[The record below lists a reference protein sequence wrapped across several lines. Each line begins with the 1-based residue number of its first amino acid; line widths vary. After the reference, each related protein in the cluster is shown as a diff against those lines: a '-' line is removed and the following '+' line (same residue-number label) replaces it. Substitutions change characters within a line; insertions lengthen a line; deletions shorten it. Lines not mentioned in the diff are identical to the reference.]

1 MLIPPQLHRGQCFL
15 RMADGDENFL
25 SREEDKEE
33 KFGLRGET
41 KIGREARLVFSLV
54 HGYTVDHTAV
64 TLKRLNLKP
73 SPFPIRKERP

>member
-33 KFGLRGET
+33 KLGLRGET
-41 KIGREARLVFSLV
+41 KIGYEARLLFGLV
-54 HGYTVDHTAV
+54 HGHTVNHTAV
-64 TLKRLNLKP
+64 SLKKG
-73 SPFPIRKERP
+73 SI